1 MMASKWKEFWASP
14 LGNGIKA
21 ILRNVLITAA
31 GLLITSLITLFTG
44 AEIDPTVKLLVVGAL
59 KVIDELLHKTGI
71 AEKGLTRF

>member
-1 MMASKWKEFWASP
+1 MNKWQAFWASA

-21 ILRNVLITAA
+21 VLRNVLITAA
-31 GLLITSLITLFTG
+31 GLLVTSLITLFTG

-59 KVIDELLHKTGI
+59 KVVDELLHKTGI

>member
-1 MMASKWKEFWASP
+1 MSKWQAFWASP

-21 ILRNVLITAA
+21 VLRNVLITAA
-31 GLLITSLITLFTG
+31 GLAISGLITVFTG